1 MNTLTNFLLQV
12 KDLNNPRWN
21 LNSRKDLQKSIKDT
35 IVKYEEIIFI
45 VDTPISIKFLNELQ
59 KQQRNDKRVNRKKL
73 MEDTVRKLAWDSL
86 TR

>member
-1 MNTLTNFLLQV
+1 MNTLTNFLPQV
-12 KDLNNPRWN
+12 KGLNNPRWN

>member
-1 MNTLTNFLLQV
+1 MNTLTNFLPQV

-59 KQQRNDKRVNRKKL
+59 K
-73 MEDTVRKLAWDSL
+73 
-86 TR
+86 

>member
-1 MNTLTNFLLQV
+1 MNTLTNFLPQV

-45 VDTPISIKFLNELQ
+45 VDTPISVKFLNELQ

>member
-1 MNTLTNFLLQV
+1 MNTLTNFLPQV